1 MTSDDTPTAPA
12 APPAPPAPP
21 VPTTGPTRLETALL
35 GLFPLAKLVV
45 HLWTIPG
52 YGIFRDELYYL
63 ASVDHLAWGF
73 VDHPPLSIA
82 ILAVWTGI
90 FGDSL
95 FTVRLVPALAG
106 AATVL
111 LVGLTAR
118 ALGGRAVALAVSMA
132 AALAAPIYLALDHFY
147 SMNAL
152 DLLIW
157 AAAAYLLVL
166 LFRPQPEASEDD
178 DFTPYERAERERRL
192 WIALGVV
199 LGLGLLNKISV
210 LWLGAGIG
218 VGLLATPARRKLATQ
233 GPWTAGLVSLGLF
246 APHLVWQ
253 AVNGWPTLEFMA
265 NATSMKLAPT
275 SPLEL
280 LGAQVLTTGPL
291 AALLWI
297 AGLAF
302 FLFAQSARP
311 WRLLGVAW
319 LTVFAI
325 LALSGSSRANYPAP
339 SYTWL
344 FAGGAVA
351 LELGLARLSNPRLAR
366 ALGIAAA
373 GALVG
378 SGALIAPLALPI
390 LEVDDFI
397 AFRERVG
404 IETPND
410 EGKQEA
416 ALPQFYADM
425 HGWEEIVDDL
435 EAAFRSL
442 PPEDQARARI
452 VADNYGVAGAVDV
465 LGARR
470 GLPPALSG
478 HNSYWMWGAQEIA
491 RGLELDVLILHGA
504 EREDLEGLFGQ
515 VELAGT
521 VDCGLCMPYENGQEI
536 WIVRDPVDGLTA
548 EEVWLLTKKY
558 V

>member
-1 MTSDDTPTAPA
+1 MTSDGTPA
-12 APPAPPAPP
+12 A
-21 VPTTGPTRLETALL
+21 GPTRLETALL

-45 HLWTIPG
+45 HLATSQG
-52 YGIFRDELYYL
+52 YGYFRDELYYL

-82 ILAVWTGI
+82 VLAVVTGI

-95 FTVRLVPALAG
+95 FALRLVPALAG

-132 AALAAPIYLALDHFY
+132 ATLAAPIYLALDHFY

-166 LFRPQPEASEDD
+166 LLRPRTEDD
-178 DFTPYERAERERRL
+178 EVDPVEAAERERRL

-210 LWLGAGIG
+210 LWLGAGVA
-218 VGLLATPARRKLATQ
+218 VGLLATPARRRLATQ
-233 GPWTAGLVSLGLF
+233 GPWTAGLVAFGLF

-265 NATSMKLAPT
+265 NATAEKLVPT

-280 LGAQVLTTGPL
+280 LGTQVLMTGPL

-302 FLFAQSARP
+302 FLFSRRGRP
-311 WRLLGVAW
+311 WRLLGWAW
-319 LTVFAI
+319 LTVLLI

-339 SYTWL
+339 SYAWL
-344 FAGGAVA
+344 FAGGGVA
-351 LELGLARLSNPRLAR
+351 LELGLARLTRPRLAR
-366 ALGIAAA
+366 AVGIATA

-378 SGALIAPLALPI
+378 SGALLAPLALPV
-390 LEVDDFI
+390 LSVDDFV
-397 AFRERVG
+397 AYQERLG
-404 IETPND
+404 ISPPND
-410 EGKQEA
+410 EGKELA
-416 ALPQFYADM
+416 TLPQFYADM
-425 HGWEEIVDDL
+425 HGWEKIVDDL

-442 PPEDQARARI
+442 PSEDQARARI

-465 LGARR
+465 LGERR
-470 GLPPALSG
+470 GLPKALSG
-478 HNSYWMWGAQEIA
+478 HNSYWLWGAQEIA
-491 RGLELDVLILHGA
+491 AGLDLDVLIIHGA
-504 EREDLEGLFGQ
+504 DRKDLEAAFRQ
-515 VELAGT
+515 VERAGT
-521 VDCGLCMPYENGQEI
+521 VDCGLCMPYEDGEAI
-536 WIVRDPVDGLTA
+536 WIVRDPVEGLSA
-548 EEVWLLTKKY
+548 EELWLMVKKY